1 MSVRYSIGMRTTLG
15 WLVTRPDA
23 INAVPVWR
31 LWTRS
36 RFATCTDEADAHRI
50 VALLNGDAPPSTA
63 LTFAEAITL
72 ARAALERRMDD
83 TPSMFR
89 PTRAGALVLTKLDEA
104 ELWFTRT
111 ERLK

>member
-1 MSVRYSIGMRTTLG
+1 MSVRYLIGMRTSLG

-23 INAVPVWR
+23 INAV
-31 LWTRS
+31 
-36 RFATCTDEADAHRI
+36 ATCTDEADAHRI